1 MFSSEIFKLLGEPNR
16 LKILLLLVDRKLP
29 VNEIVS
35 NLKISKSLV
44 SHHLQL
50 LKMKKIVKF
59 EKYGKLVLYT
69 LVKMDKNVLDIIE
82 ILSK

>member
-1 MFSSEIFKLLGEPNR
+1 MKPIKEYDANTIMLSSEIFKLLGEPNR

-29 VNEIVS
+29 VNEIAS

-50 LKMKKIVKF
+50 LKMKK
-59 EKYGKLVLYT
+59 
-69 LVKMDKNVLDIIE
+69 
-82 ILSK
+82 